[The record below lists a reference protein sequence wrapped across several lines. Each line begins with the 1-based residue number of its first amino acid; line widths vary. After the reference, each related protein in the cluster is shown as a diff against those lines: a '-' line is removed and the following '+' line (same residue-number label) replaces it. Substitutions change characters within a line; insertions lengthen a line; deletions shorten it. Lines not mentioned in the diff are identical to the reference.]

1 MPVKR
6 TRGMRKHYLSK
17 ILWALIILGFA
28 AMEFPGVF
36 FFNRIEPMIF
46 GLPFIYGFTIL
57 MWIYMIVILYIAYK
71 TNWGRREKFVDKA
84 FKKD

>member
-1 MPVKR
+1 MQRGDKKVSIKR
-6 TRGMRKHYLSK
+6 TSKKHYLSK
-17 ILWALIILGFA
+17 ILWVLIILGFA

-57 MWIYMIVILYIAYK
+57 MWIYMMVILYIAYK
-71 TNWGRREKFVDKA
+71 TNWGKEKA
-84 FKKD
+84 IKKD